1 MVRVKA
7 GPSLCTPYTTAA
19 HSGTGLGEQ
28 KDPQHRRDLLQ
39 LHCAR
44 SRCKSLIEPSIN
56 YSSPGHVN
64 ACAKGLFFV
73 SVMCPGV
80 NDTALGCVWVD
91 AMLHCVPA
99 PAERTHTHT
108 QTCTHLTCVCVLLN
122 LPSKIYFYL
131 PVLNRIHF
139 LLKEND
145 GEEQH
150 CFGVGNDGPIS
161 QIL

>member
-1 MVRVKA
+1 MGLLVLCAIPIFTCFLPVATHPSQFAFPIPFLANSKLQPLENAVRAVSLASGWKA
-7 GPSLCTPYTTAA
+7 
-19 HSGTGLGEQ
+19 
-28 KDPQHRRDLLQ
+28 
-39 LHCAR
+39 
-44 SRCKSLIEPSIN
+44 
-56 YSSPGHVN
+56 
-64 ACAKGLFFV
+64 
-73 SVMCPGV
+73 VMCPGV

-108 QTCTHLTCVCVLLN
+108 DVHTPDLCVCVLLN
-122 LPSKIYFYL
+122 LPSNIYFYL